1 MLIVSY
7 HALHI
12 YYPLQFH
19 FSWTIYRATVHIA
32 VLAALVNGRTASND
46 DTRFVPYK

>member
-12 YYPLQFH
+12 YDPLQFH
-19 FSWTIYRATVHIA
+19 FSWTIYRVTVHIA
-32 VLAALVNGRTASND
+32 VLAALANGRTASND
-46 DTRFVPYK
+46 NTRFVSYT

>member
-12 YYPLQFH
+12 YFPLQFH
-19 FSWTIYRATVHIA
+19 FSWTIYRVTVHIG
-32 VLAALVNGRTASND
+32 VLAALVNERTASND
-46 DTRFVPYK
+46 NNRYT

>member
-19 FSWTIYRATVHIA
+19 FSWTIYRVTVA
-32 VLAALVNGRTASND
+32 VLAALVNGRTASKD
-46 DTRFVPYK
+46 DTRFVSYT

>member
-19 FSWTIYRATVHIA
+19 FSWTYRAIVHIA

-46 DTRFVPYK
+46 DTRFVSYT